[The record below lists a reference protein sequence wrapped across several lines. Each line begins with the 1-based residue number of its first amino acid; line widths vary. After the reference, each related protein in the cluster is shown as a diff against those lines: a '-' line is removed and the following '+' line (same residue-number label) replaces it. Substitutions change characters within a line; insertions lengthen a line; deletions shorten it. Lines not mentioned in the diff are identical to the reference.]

1 MTQQIINYDEEMV
14 GANHPTKSDTL
25 NRGFLISH
33 GISGGMAAATSD
45 PASPEDYQ
53 YYWKSDD
60 KELRVYDGA
69 AWQTIGSRYA
79 VGQYTGDGNATKAI
93 TGLGFQPT
101 CLIVWRVSAGQYV
114 LGKTDQDGVYA
125 KTFASASYYLDDQII
140 SLDADGFTVGDGTGG
155 GGRIVMTAN
164 GILYTWTAW
173 A

>member
-25 NRGFLISH
+25 NRGFLINH
-33 GISGGMAAATSD
+33 GSNGGLNGATSD

-53 YYWKSDD
+53 YYWKTDD

-69 AWQTIGSRYA
+69 AWQTIGGRYA
-79 VGQYTGDGNATKAI
+79 VGQYTGDGNATQAI

-101 CLIVWRVSAGQYV
+101 TVIAWRVTAGHYP
-114 LGKTDQDGVYA
+114 LIKNDQDGVLC
-125 KTFASASYYLDDQII
+125 KTLATPAYYLDDQII

-155 GGRIVMTAN
+155 AGRVVMQAN
-164 GILYTWTAW
+164 GILYSWVAW

>member
-25 NRGFLISH
+25 NRGFLVSH
-33 GISGGMAAATSD
+33 GENGGLNAAASD
-45 PASPEDYQ
+45 PVSPEDYQ

-69 AWQTIGSRYA
+69 AWQA
-79 VGQYTGDGNATKAI
+79 TGGRFATVDYSGDSNATQAI

-101 CLIVWRVSAGQYV
+101 FAMIINHTV
-114 LGKTDQDGVYA
+114 LHDGFKGSTFGTKTKA
-125 KTFASASYYLDDQII
+125 TYYTGDLWADDHII
-140 SLDADGFTVGDGTGG
+140 TLDADGVTVGDGTG
-155 GGRIVMTAN
+155 TAN
-164 GILYTWTAW
+164 RFNVSGTTYTLIGW